1 MGIVFTNLAW
11 EYRPGDLDALT
22 VFSLQEGVRI
32 RGSGYLWYLTRKRC
46 GSLLLPA
53 LLGFTVLGSYAVI
66 AGLLW
71 VGFLGGVL
79 AAVVVLQLGLGSLV
93 LLGAASV
100 PQVLVYVPAG
110 FFFLTVV
117 YRMSERSRLEGAAGR
132 GKYREYL
139 LACTAG
145 MALIFCGVLAE
156 CLCKPVYSACGA
168 GRLKKVTKNLQLFF
182 LQDIVAASAEDF
194 DILLKE
200 EEKPRNA

>member
-1 MGIVFTNLAW
+1 MGKFRKSDDLLYWRFFLILYLTGFAVGIVFTNLAW

-22 VFSLQEGVRI
+22 VFSLQEGLRI

-79 AAVVVLQLGLGSLV
+79 AAVVVLQLGLGGLV

-156 CLCKPVYSACGA
+156 CYVNPY
-168 GRLKKVTKNLQLFF
+168 
-182 LQDIVAASAEDF
+182 
-194 DILLKE
+194 ILHAVLGG
-200 EEKPRNA
+200 

>member
-1 MGIVFTNLAW
+1 MTNLVETLYSWLSFVRHISIRNLLEIVIIAFLVYEILLWIKNTRAWTLLKGIV
-11 EYRPGDLDALT
+11 
-22 VFSLQEGVRI
+22 VI
-32 RGSGYLWYLTRKRC
+32 
-46 GSLLLPA
+46 
-53 LLGFTVLGSYAVI
+53 LGFTVLGSYAVI

-79 AAVVVLQLGLGSLV
+79 AAVVVLQLGLGGLV

-110 FFFLTVV
+110 FFFQTVV

-156 CLCKPVYSACGA
+156 CYVNPY
-168 GRLKKVTKNLQLFF
+168 
-182 LQDIVAASAEDF
+182 
-194 DILLKE
+194 ILHAVLGG
-200 EEKPRNA
+200 

>member
-1 MGIVFTNLAW
+1 M
-11 EYRPGDLDALT
+11 
-22 VFSLQEGVRI
+22 
-32 RGSGYLWYLTRKRC
+32 
-46 GSLLLPA
+46 
-53 LLGFTVLGSYAVI
+53 
-66 AGLLW
+66 
-71 VGFLGGVL
+71 GFLGGVL

-156 CLCKPVYSACGA
+156 CYVNPY
-168 GRLKKVTKNLQLFF
+168 
-182 LQDIVAASAEDF
+182 
-194 DILLKE
+194 ILHAVLGG
-200 EEKPRNA
+200 